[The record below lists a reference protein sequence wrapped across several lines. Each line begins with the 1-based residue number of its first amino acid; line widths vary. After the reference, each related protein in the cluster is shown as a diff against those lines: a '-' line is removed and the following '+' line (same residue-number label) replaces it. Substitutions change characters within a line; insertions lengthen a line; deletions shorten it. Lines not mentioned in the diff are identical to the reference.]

1 MEMSDMNNELSKQD
15 LPSVGRSYRIL
26 LVVRWPVGGIR
37 TFIRYVYR
45 HFEPD
50 LFKFTILGPD
60 HPEMNILLE
69 DLKDLNVEIK
79 RVSKLPSSYAFFKEI
94 FKIIANGG
102 YDMVHSQGFTS
113 GICTALPAFLFRRP
127 HILTSHDVLSEKQ
140 FKGFKGLLKKIG
152 MGMAFSMA
160 QTIHS
165 VSHDAQDNLLE
176 YFPFLGKKARKCVVI
191 PHGIEVERF
200 VDVVPRD
207 LRKELGVGEE
217 TFLIG
222 FLGRFMSQK
231 GFAYLVDATECLSK
245 NENLPKK
252 ILVVAFGEGG
262 FIREEKAQ
270 ISERGLEQY
279 FRFLPFTPNVA
290 GVLKSLDVV
299 VMPSLWE
306 ACGLLA
312 MEALVAG
319 TPLIVTSC
327 IGLREVVRNTP
338 AYVVPPGNAKALA
351 EGIELFMMDDRKK
364 IFKTFAKEAASL
376 FDVKRQAEKIRLL
389 VSDALHE

>member
-1 MEMSDMNNELSKQD
+1 MD
-15 LPSVGRSYRIL
+15 IL
-26 LVVRWPVGGIR
+26 LD
-37 TFIRYVYR
+37 
-45 HFEPD
+45 D
-50 LFKFTILGPD
+50 LMGLDVK
-60 HPEMNILLE
+60 
-69 DLKDLNVEIK
+69 IK
-79 RVSKLPSSYAFFKEI
+79 RVSDRPSFCEFFLAVSKLVVS
-94 FKIIANGG
+94 GD
-102 YDMVHSQGFTS
+102 YDLVHSQGFTS
-113 GICTALPAFLFRRP
+113 GICAALPSFLARKP

-140 FKGFKGLLKKIG
+140 FKGFAGLFKKIG
-152 MGMAFSMA
+152 MGIAFSLIP
-160 QTIHS
+160 TIHS

-176 YFPFLGKKARKCVVI
+176 FFHFLRKKMGKCVVI
-191 PHGIEVERF
+191 PNGLEVERF

-231 GFAYLVDATECLSK
+231 GFTYLVDATEFLSK
-245 NENLPKK
+245 NEYLSKK
-252 ILVVAFGEGG
+252 ILVVTFGEGG

-312 MEALVAG
+312 MEVLVAG
-319 TPLIVTSC
+319 TPLIVTNC

-338 AYVVPPGNAKALA
+338 AYVVPPGNAEALA
-351 EGIELFMMDDRKK
+351 EGIELFMKDDRKK
-364 IFKTFAKEAASL
+364 IFKTFANEAVNV
-376 FDVKRQAEKIRLL
+376 FDVKHQAEKIKQLICERL
-389 VSDALHE
+389 HK